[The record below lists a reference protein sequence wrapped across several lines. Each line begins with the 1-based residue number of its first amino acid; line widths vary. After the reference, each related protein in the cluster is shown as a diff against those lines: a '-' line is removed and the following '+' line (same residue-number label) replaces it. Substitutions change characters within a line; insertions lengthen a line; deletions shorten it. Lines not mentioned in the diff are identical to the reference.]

1 MSTKT
6 RLSAITLSALIGV
19 SGAIGVSSASA
30 SDAVANRVTT
40 EYRQTWCNGTS
51 VNARKGPS
59 TNYSVIKRYKPNK
72 VFTVVDE
79 RDGYSAQL
87 DDIVTWYKVDLG
99 GWIRADLL
107 HMC

>member
-6 RLSAITLSALIGV
+6 RLSAIALSALIGV
-19 SGAIGVSSASA
+19 SGAVGASSASA
-30 SDAVANRVTT
+30 ADSVASSLTN
-40 EYRQTWCNGTS
+40 EYRQTWCNATS
-51 VNARKGPS
+51 VNARGGPS
-59 TNYSVIKRYKPNK
+59 TNYQVTKRYRPGR

-87 DDIVTWYKVDLG
+87 DEIVTWYKVDLG